1 MAMKSSFLS
10 LAIIPLVCIAIFSQE
25 VKINSTSLTL
35 YQSNYAIVK
44 QQIEFNASADYTRL
58 VFDKFPKDLV
68 ENSFNLLFDGEIL
81 EQSIDLKKVDFN
93 TALRNAIGKE
103 VNLIQPQKLSQKGKL
118 VLVGED
124 EIALNLDDGSSL
136 FVKDLEGYSILINNY
151 PLDYQAKP
159 IAKWILKPRKSGLN
173 SAFLV
178 YHTRGLSWTTKY
190 FIYLDEQNQKL
201 SISAYANLQNFSG
214 MDFTNVR
221 LSIVE
226 GEILTKSAPTYD
238 YRMEKLAATSE
249 FSRSVAETPSFEYYK
264 YDFPQ
269 SVSLN
274 DGETKLLKIFSASN
288 VPYKKTFR
296 YTLNTWTQPNTRD
309 NPYILISFVNSKA
322 NNLGFL
328 IPRGQA
334 DFYFTSKN
342 DVEFVGQNNI
352 RSSLEGEQ
360 VETFVG
366 KATDISIQV
375 ISNETRTI
383 SENLQEVR
391 MELLIKNFKKSETSC
406 EIEYLENS
414 SFELVNSN
422 IKPKEKQPQRLLFEI
437 PWKPQSSFNF
447 AFTVQIKR

>member
-1 MAMKSSFLS
+1 
-10 LAIIPLVCIAIFSQE
+10 
-25 VKINSTSLTL
+25 
-35 YQSNYAIVK
+35 
-44 QQIEFNASADYTRL
+44 
-58 VFDKFPKDLV
+58 
-68 ENSFNLLFDGEIL
+68 
-81 EQSIDLKKVDFN
+81 
-93 TALRNAIGKE
+93 
-103 VNLIQPQKLSQKGKL
+103 
-118 VLVGED
+118 
-124 EIALNLDDGSSL
+124 
-136 FVKDLEGYSILINNY
+136 
-151 PLDYQAKP
+151 
-159 IAKWILKPRKSGLN
+159 
-173 SAFLV
+173 
-178 YHTRGLSWTTKY
+178 
-190 FIYLDEQNQKL
+190 
-201 SISAYANLQNFSG
+201 
-214 MDFTNVR
+214 
-221 LSIVE
+221 
-226 GEILTKSAPTYD
+226 
-238 YRMEKLAATSE
+238 
-249 FSRSVAETPSFEYYK
+249 
-264 YDFPQ
+264 
-269 SVSLN
+269 LN